1 MDWLPILIIV
11 ILIVAF
17 IAYILL
23 QCKKKGIRAVA
34 IEAILKAEE
43 QYNTTTGKERLNLAV
58 SYVYNRLPSIV
69 TSIFPEDI
77 VNSIVEKLV
86 QEIFDETKK
95 LLDYNKEANV
105 NEEK

>member
-17 IAYILL
+17 ITYILF